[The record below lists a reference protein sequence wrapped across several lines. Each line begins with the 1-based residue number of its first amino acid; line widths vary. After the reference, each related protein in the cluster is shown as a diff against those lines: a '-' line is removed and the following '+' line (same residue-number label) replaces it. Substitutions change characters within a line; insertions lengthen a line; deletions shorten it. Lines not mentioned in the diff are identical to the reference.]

1 MANKNN
7 LFIENHRLKEK
18 LSEDRSAFQR
28 LLTTMAHFH
37 RYSVDQQMNLYE
49 HAPAGATAMATADFW
64 QSYLHTTI
72 APDAT
77 PTPVLIGESS
87 WTSKDRDVAY
97 LFDIKDTAVYREN
110 PEAFA
115 SIPWAYEEAYA
126 SAIQE
131 TLAPHAE
138 DLDSAI
144 RTYAQTVTAEKRSDY
159 PSLLAASLEYV
170 MRTRLG
176 LAASTDALEHVSR
189 QGVNMDVFLSELNE
203 LSRDALDRMGKR
215 VQLEQEKE
223 KEAMRYE
230 ERERAREEDEVLR
243 DVGRPASGLSNGV
256 SVGNVEEN
264 LGDGGRESV
273 PDGVRG
279 ENAGEGR
286 QAGEADGPAVRTDG
300 GPQGKGPDGLG
311 GDVQQP
317 SSDHPGASSGRPV
330 SAGDDERGDAGR
342 VRTPLDESIR
352 TWYMTE
358 VPDDA
363 EGASLEDISFQA
375 LLDSHVNMDAAG
387 VQASDIREMLLREL
401 VKRSGIPY
409 DTLYSQ
415 FLASSLGEEIE
426 DTPTAGVAQ
435 ILEREEQNEQE
446 EEAARV
452 RTADPEP
459 EEAPTSTEPASD
471 YTEPEPMEEEP
482 APSGTAET
490 DEPAADVPSPEPE
503 PEEQTPSDTVEEP
516 SPEPEEGSSDTTESE
531 EDASAE
537 DTEPEEEDPEE
548 EREDSSNTTESEPE
562 PMEEEPAS
570 EPTPEETENAPES
583 EPEPEHPTDTS
594 DPAEETTEENPADS
608 EAAET
613 EAPEEAKEQTTL
625 VEGEVENAPESLTDT
640 TEPVEDAEVTP
651 IDPETVPGYDENA
664 PMDTFFT
671 EDDMD
676 SIDLTASLADGG
688 IDNKRS
694 VFQRNLTA
702 IRILHHLEE
711 TGNRPNDA
719 ELQVLRMYTGF
730 GGLSEAFDVK
740 NNSWKEE
747 YKALQDEL
755 TSQEYAAARASTLDA
770 FYTPPAIIQAIYKNL
785 EREGFTGGNVL
796 DPSAGTGRFFMEMS
810 ESMKKNSNLVAVE
823 LDSISSRINKVLNPE
838 ATVLHTGFEETRY
851 PNGSFD
857 LAITNVPFGNQVIS
871 DPNYDKSYP
880 IHDYFIQK
888 MIDQVRPG
896 GLVVAITSNGTMD
909 KKNDEARKNIARK
922 ADLMNVLRLPDD
934 VFKEAG
940 TSVGTDI
947 LVFQKREKELS
958 LSDPLP
964 EWCQASETDI
974 MRGVTSGGTIHI
986 AYGGDDVMV
995 NNYLQG
1001 HVEKVLGQPDV
1012 ASFAYGYRFS
1022 TRPPRSFEGQTRET
1036 LPEYIA
1042 PTIED
1047 GLKED
1052 LNCVKRETPFYESL
1066 PEPLPAPKQTPK
1078 QVDRRPFGYYLDD
1091 DGKLVLDSADGSQR
1105 IMDDLKPEVEANI
1118 RLAMAIRDRIHAMYE
1133 DELHNCSDERLAMH
1147 QENLKSLYDQY
1158 VKKYGRIFSNKTLAH
1173 HFKNDASYSL
1183 LTSLEIVEDG
1193 ELKGLSVI
1201 FDKRTIHAYRPPTHA
1216 DTPEE
1221 ALMISLQEKGKID
1234 LAYMSTLTDKTP
1246 EDLVKD
1252 LEFSSIYED
1261 YETHRY
1267 MTAEEYLSGDVRD
1280 RIEKL
1285 DKLIHRWTKDLRTLV
1300 YAELYPMHVDAKLP
1314 ITSEDFDLH
1323 QLRTDLDGYL
1333 YRMQDEDFQKFYKP
1347 ENRMFLIHI
1356 LSQNDDVRAIYPV
1369 RDHILHDLKQNE
1381 SLRAL
1386 LEDPAFYID
1395 MMEYQLLQGKRFD
1408 TANFNYYNK
1417 TFPGYQDIKRI
1428 GEAMEGKGRF
1438 DVPRNLAEIAF
1449 LRKAVREYIDSGRS
1463 EAYLEKLGDTYRAYT
1478 KETSEKVH
1486 EAMHNLHTETL
1497 DAVREDIDRATK
1509 NRNALEKVKPK
1520 DLTAEEIV
1528 IPFGSTWVPTDSI
1541 RDFLADTFDLYKYS
1555 ITVDYSSVT
1564 GEWKVTYTGG
1574 PSVKS
1579 ENFEIEGETPRST
1592 KTAIDL
1598 AESALNHRTV
1608 KMNKTV
1614 SVNGKDTTVLDLKKT
1629 MLAQQRIEAIR
1640 EAWLKW
1646 VYEEESRKEYFVQ
1659 YYNRHFNNIRPREYD
1674 GSHLNFPGMNPEIKL
1689 RPHQKDAVAHTL
1701 FGGNT
1706 LLAHVVGAGK
1716 TFEMQASAMEA
1727 KRIGLCHKSLMI
1739 MPGHLTAQFGAEFLR
1754 LYPNAHILVTTK
1766 KELEGDK
1773 KKQFYAKITSQDWDA
1788 VIMSYEQFEAIP
1800 LSPERQKKF
1809 LDDALQEAQEALDS
1823 LMVSGFNRKSFTVKQ
1838 AERAK
1843 KKILTAIKDLA
1854 KKTTKKD
1861 DTICFEALGFDR
1873 LYVDESHNYKN
1884 LGFFTKIDG
1893 IPHGVYAKTNDMLA
1907 KVQYL
1912 NELTHERG
1920 VVFASGTPI
1929 SNSMAELY
1937 TLQRYLR
1944 PSRLKKQGLMAFDA
1958 WASTFGQEVTQMELD
1973 PSGKGFR
1980 AKTRFARF
1988 TNLPELMSM
1997 FKEFADVKTADML
2010 KLPTPSY
2017 EIVVEKSD
2025 ASPAQKKWIDDL
2037 VKRAEEIRAKRPR
2050 KLREDADP
2058 DTGKGM
2064 DNMLLVTQ
2072 HGRELGLDVHIRHPE
2087 EPDYPD
2093 TKVNRCVKNVIS
2105 IYNETMDKK
2114 STQLIFSDLSTPN
2127 DKKEFSVYYD
2137 IRDKLLKGGIPKD
2150 QIAIIHDY
2158 PTAEKKEAL
2167 FKKVR
2172 KGEVRILLGSSDKLG
2187 VGTNVQDKLIASH
2200 DLDCPWKPA
2209 QIEQRLG
2216 RIVRSGNENDH
2227 VKIYRYLTDGS
2238 FDAYMWQ
2245 TCETKQRFIS
2255 QVMTSQAP
2263 SRAMEDVNKEALSYA
2278 ELKMACTGDPL
2289 FKEQMQLDMKLK
2301 GLNIE
2306 RSQHKENI
2314 RRMEQKLNVELP
2326 TQISDVKNVITGI
2339 QSDLA
2344 VWNQTHVKEGEAAPL
2359 VLEGKTYKTM
2369 AEIGKALAEAAKVF
2383 HANADAKELHGTY
2396 RGLAV
2401 TVKTNI
2407 FSKPAVQLRGE
2418 SSVEVQIGSSL
2429 GVENANRLATINDT
2443 YASRIKTSQAHLD
2456 ALLEKKAEC
2465 EAFIQKPFEKE
2476 EEFQNVMKRYNEVT
2490 ARIKDD
2496 NRSEEEAKAEQKR
2509 RIDIIKDIDR
2519 FESDDNKDYWQNTAR
2534 KEFLEVA
2541 HGIYEEAGNQYNE
2554 HIEARIVKALYNTC
2568 FQFNQEI
2575 TLRRPTKEELASF
2588 LYECSPNLP
2597 SQEEAN
2603 ATVEK
2608 AFTVCQSR

>member
-18 LSEDRSAFQR
+18 LSDDRSAFQR

-97 LFDIKDTAVYREN
+97 LFDIKDTAAYREN

-115 SIPWAYEEAYA
+115 SIPWTYEEAYA
-126 SAIQE
+126 PAIQE

-176 LAASTDALEHVSR
+176 LSASTDALEHVSR
-189 QGVNMDVFLSELNE
+189 QGVNMDTFLSELNE
-203 LSRDALDRMGKR
+203 LSRNALDRMGKR

-243 DVGRPASGLSNGV
+243 DVGRPASGLSDGV
-256 SVGNVEEN
+256 SAGNVEEHP
-264 LGDGGRESV
+264 GDGGRGSV

-279 ENAGEGR
+279 EDAGESR
-286 QAGEADGPAVRTDG
+286 QARDADGPAVRSDG
-300 GPQGKGPDGLG
+300 GPQNEGPDGLG

-317 SSDHPGASSGRPV
+317 SGDHPGTSSGRPV
-330 SAGDDERGDAGR
+330 SAGDDERRDDGR

-352 TWYMTE
+352 TWYMTT
-358 VPDDA
+358 VPEDI
-363 EGASLEDISFQA
+363 EGANLKDISFQA

-435 ILEREEQNEQE
+435 TLESEEQNEQE

-471 YTEPEPMEEEP
+471 HTEPEPMEEDP
-482 APSGTAET
+482 APFGATET

-516 SPEPEEGSSDTTESE
+516 SPEPEEGSSDMTESEADAPAEDTESE
-531 EDASAE
+531 E
-537 DTEPEEEDPEE
+537 EEPEE
-548 EREDSSNTTESEPE
+548 EREDTSEPEPE
-562 PMEEEPAS
+562 PMEEEPADV
-570 EPTPEETENAPES
+570 PTTEEAENAPEV

-613 EAPEEAKEQTTL
+613 EAPEEAEEQTTL
-625 VEGEVENAPESLTDT
+625 VEGEVENAPESLTGT
-640 TEPVEDAEVTP
+640 TEPIEDAEVTP
-651 IDPETVPGYDENA
+651 IDPETVPGYAENA
-664 PMDTFFT
+664 PIDTFFT

-676 SIDLTASLADGG
+676 SIDLTATLADGG
-688 IDNKRS
+688 IDSKRS

-796 DPSAGTGRFFMEMS
+796 DPSAGTGRFFMEMP

-851 PNGSFD
+851 PAGSFD

-1091 DGKLVLDSADGSQR
+1091 DGTLVLDSADGSQR
-1105 IMDDLKPEVEANI
+1105 IMNNLKPEVEANI

-1147 QENLKSLYDQY
+1147 QDNLKSLYDQY
-1158 VKKYGRIFSNKTLAH
+1158 VKKFGRIFSNTTLAR
-1173 HFKNDASYSL
+1173 HFKHDASYPL
-1183 LTSLEIVEDG
+1183 LTSLEVVEDG

-1246 EDLVKD
+1246 EALVKD

-1314 ITSEDFDLH
+1314 TTSEDFDLH
-1323 QLRTDLDGYL
+1323 QFRTDLAGYL
-1333 YRMQDEDFQKFYKP
+1333 YQMTDEDFHKFYKP
-1347 ENRMFLIHI
+1347 ENRMFLLHI
-1356 LSQNDDVRAIYPV
+1356 MSQSDDNSAIYAMREHV
-1369 RDHILHDLKQNE
+1369 LRDAKQNE
-1381 SLRAL
+1381 TLHAL
-1386 LEDPAFYID
+1386 LEDPTLYID
-1395 MMEYQLLQGKRFD
+1395 MMEYQLLQGRPFYLG
-1408 TANFNYYNK
+1408 NFNYYK
-1417 TFPGYQDIKRI
+1417 TTFPGYQDIQRV
-1428 GEAMEGKGRF
+1428 GEAMKGKGRF
-1438 DVPRNLAEIAF
+1438 DAPRTLAEIAF
-1449 LRKAVREYIDSGRS
+1449 LRKAVREYLDSGRS
-1463 EAYLEKLGDTYRAYT
+1463 EAYLSSLGDAYRAYT

-1541 RDFLADTFDLYKYS
+1541 RDFLADAFDLYKYS

-1564 GEWKVTYTGG
+1564 GEWKVSYTGG

-1579 ENFEIEGETPRST
+1579 ENFEIEGETPRSK

-1689 RPHQKDAVAHTL
+1689 RPHQTDAVAHTL

-1809 LDDALQEAQEALDS
+1809 LDDALQEAQDALDS
-1823 LMVSGFNRKSFTVKQ
+1823 LMDSGFSRKSFTVKQ

-2037 VKRAEEIRAKRPR
+2037 VERAEEIRAKRPR

-2158 PTAEKKEAL
+2158 TTAEKKEAL

-2369 AEIGKALAEAAKVF
+2369 AEIGKALADAAKVF
-2383 HANADAKELHGTY
+2383 HTNADAKELHGTY

-2456 ALLEKKAEC
+2456 ALLDKKAEC

-2476 EEFQNVMKRYNEVT
+2476 EEFKSVMKRYNEVT

-2519 FESDDNKDYWQNTAR
+2519 FEPDDNKDYWQNTAR

-2541 HGIYEEAGNQYNE
+2541 HGIYEQAGNQYNE

>member
-18 LSEDRSAFQR
+18 LSDDMNAFQR
-28 LLTTMAHFH
+28 LLTTMARFH

-77 PTPVLIGESS
+77 PTPVLTGESS
-87 WTSKDRDVAY
+87 WTSKDRDIDY
-97 LFDIKDTAVYREN
+97 LYDIKDTAAYREN

-115 SIPWAYEEAYA
+115 SIPWAYDEAYA
-126 SAIQE
+126 SAVKE
-131 TLAPHAE
+131 ALAPHAE
-138 DLDSAI
+138 DLDRAI

-176 LAASTDALEHVSR
+176 LSASTDALEHVSR
-189 QGVNMDVFLSELNE
+189 QGVNMDTFLSELNE
-203 LSRDALDRMGKR
+203 LSRNALDRMGKR

-230 ERERAREEDEVLR
+230 EHERAREEDEVLR
-243 DVGRPASGLSNGV
+243 DVGRPASGLSDGV
-256 SVGNVEEN
+256 SAGDVEQN
-264 LGDGGRESV
+264 PQRGRGGSV
-273 PDGVRG
+273 PDGIRG
-279 ENAGEGR
+279 EDAGEGR
-286 QAGEADGPAVRTDG
+286 QAGTGDGSAVRTDG
-300 GPQGKGPDGLG
+300 GPQSQGPDGVG

-317 SSDHPGASSGRPV
+317 QSDHPGTSSGRPV
-330 SAGDDERGDAGR
+330 SAGDGERRDDGR

-352 TWYMTE
+352 TWYMTTAPE
-358 VPDDA
+358 DT

-387 VQASDIREMLLREL
+387 VHASDIRETLLREL

-415 FLASSLGEEIE
+415 FLASSLGEDLEE
-426 DTPTAGVAQ
+426 APTAGVAQ
-435 ILEREEQNEQE
+435 TLENEEQNEQK
-446 EEAARV
+446 EAQARI

-459 EEAPTSTEPASD
+459 EEAPDATDTASD
-471 YTEPEPMEEEP
+471 FIEPEHQEEEP
-482 APSGTAET
+482 APT
-490 DEPAADVPSPEPE
+490 DTVERDESAADVPSPEPE
-503 PEEQTPSDTVEEP
+503 PEEQDQSDTVEEP
-516 SPEPEEGSSDTTESE
+516 SPEPEEGSSDTPESN
-531 EDASAE
+531 EDVPAE
-537 DTEPEEEDPEE
+537 DMDPEE
-548 EREDSSNTTESEPE
+548 EEGREDATDTTE
-562 PMEEEPAS
+562 
-570 EPTPEETENAPES
+570 PES
-583 EPEPEHPTDTS
+583 EPEDEIADTPTPEEAEDVSTTEPDPENDTDTS
-594 DPAEETTEENPADS
+594 DSAGETTEEEPADL
-608 EAAET
+608 EGTET
-613 EAPEEAKEQTTL
+613 EAPEEGETPL
-625 VEGEVENAPESLTDT
+625 VEGEVEDAPDAMDT

-651 IDPETVPGYDENA
+651 IDPEAVPGYDENA
-664 PMDTFFT
+664 PIDTFFS

-676 SIDLTASLADGG
+676 SIDLTASLTDRG
-688 IDNKRS
+688 IDSKRN

-770 FYTPPAIIQAIYKNL
+770 FYTPPAIIQAIYRNL

-796 DPSAGTGRFFMEMS
+796 DPSAGTGRFFMEMP

-851 PNGSFD
+851 PSGSFD

-888 MIDQVRPG
+888 MIDEVRPG

-922 ADLMNVLRLPDD
+922 AELMNVLRLPDD

-958 LSDPLP
+958 QSDPLP
-964 EWCQASETDI
+964 EWCQASETRI
-974 MRGVTSGGTIHI
+974 LRGVTSGGSIHLS
-986 AYGGDDVMV
+986 YDGNEVMV

-1001 HVEKVLGQPDV
+1001 HVEKILGQPST

-1022 TRPPRSFEGQTRET
+1022 TLPLRSFEGQTRET
-1036 LPEYIA
+1036 LPEYVA

-1047 GLKED
+1047 GLKDD
-1052 LNCVKRETPFYESL
+1052 LDCKRRETPFYASL
-1066 PEPLPAPKQTPK
+1066 PEPLSAPKQAPK
-1078 QVDRRPFGYYLDD
+1078 EVERRPFGYYLDD

-1105 IMDDLKPEVEANI
+1105 VMNDLKPEVEANI

-1158 VKKYGRIFSNKTLAH
+1158 VKKFGRIFSNATLAR
-1173 HFKNDASYSL
+1173 HFKHDASYPL

-1201 FDKRTIHAYRPPTHA
+1201 FDKRTIHAYQPPTHA

-1246 EDLVKD
+1246 EALVKD

-1300 YAELYPMHVDAKLP
+1300 YAELYPMQVDAKFP
-1314 ITSEDFDLH
+1314 TTSEDFDLYRF
-1323 QLRTDLDGYL
+1323 RTDLSGYL
-1333 YRMQDEDFQKFYKP
+1333 YQMQDEDFHKFYKP
-1347 ENRMFLIHI
+1347 ENRMFLLHI
-1356 LSQNDDVRAIYPV
+1356 MSQSDDNSAIYAM
-1369 RDHILHDLKQNE
+1369 REHIFHDAKQNE
-1381 SLRAL
+1381 TLRTL
-1386 LEDPAFYID
+1386 LKDPTLYID
-1395 MMEYQLLQGKRFD
+1395 MMEYQLLQGKPFYFG
-1408 TANFNYYNK
+1408 NFNYYK
-1417 TFPGYQDIKRI
+1417 TVFSGYQDVQRV
-1428 GEAMEGKGRF
+1428 GEAMKGKGRF
-1438 DVPRNLAEIAF
+1438 DAPKDLAEIAF
-1449 LRKAVREYIDSGRS
+1449 LRKAVREYIDSDRS
-1463 EAYLEKLGDTYRAYT
+1463 EAYLSSLNDAYRAYT
-1478 KETSEKVH
+1478 KEASEKVH
-1486 EAMHNLHTETL
+1486 DAMHNLHTETL
-1497 DAVREDIDRATK
+1497 DPVREDINRATK

-1528 IPFGSTWVPTDSI
+1528 IPFGSTWVPTDSVCK
-1541 RDFLADTFDLYKYS
+1541 FLAETFDLYQYG

-1564 GEWKVTYTGG
+1564 GEWNVTYKGS

-1579 ENFEIEGETPRST
+1579 ENFEIEGETTRST
-1592 KTAIDL
+1592 KTVIDL

-1608 KMNKTV
+1608 KINKTV
-1614 SVNGKDTTVLDLKKT
+1614 QVDGKDTTVLDLKKT

-1646 VYEEESRKEYFVQ
+1646 VYAEESRKDFFVQ

-1674 GSHLNFPGMNPEIKL
+1674 GSHLHFPGMNPEIKL

-1823 LMVSGFNRKSFTVKQ
+1823 LTDSGFSRKSFTVKQ

-1893 IPHGVYAKTNDMLA
+1893 IPHGTYAKTNDMLA

-1912 NELTHERG
+1912 NELTNERG

-1958 WASTFGQEVTQMELD
+1958 WASTFGQEATQMELD

-2037 VKRAEEIRAKRPR
+2037 VERAEEIRAKRPR
-2050 KLREDADP
+2050 KLHEDADP

-2093 TKVNRCVKNVIS
+2093 TKINRCVKNVIS

-2158 PTAEKKEAL
+2158 KTAEKKEAL

-2326 TQISDVKNVITGI
+2326 TQISEVKNCIRNI
-2339 QSDLA
+2339 KSDLA

-2383 HANADAKELHGTY
+2383 HTNADAKELHGTY

-2476 EEFQNVMKRYNEVT
+2476 EEFKSVMKRYNEVT
-2490 ARIKDD
+2490 AKIK
-2496 NRSEEEAKAEQKR
+2496 SAEDENEVDKQQEVQR
-2509 RIDIIKDIDR
+2509 RIDIIKDVDR
-2519 FESDDNKDYWQNTAR
+2519 FEPDDDKDYWQNTAR

-2541 HGIYEEAGNQYNE
+2541 HGIYEQAGNQYNE

-2575 TLRRPTKEELASF
+2575 TLRQPTKEELASF
-2588 LYECSPNLP
+2588 LYECSPNMP

-2608 AFTVCQSR
+2608 AFTTCQSR